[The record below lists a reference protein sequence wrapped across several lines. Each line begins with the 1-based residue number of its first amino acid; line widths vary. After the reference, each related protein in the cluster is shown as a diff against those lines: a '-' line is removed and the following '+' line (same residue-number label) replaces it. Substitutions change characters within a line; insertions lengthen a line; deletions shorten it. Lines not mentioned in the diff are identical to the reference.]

1 MAQDSSD
8 GQEFV
13 EAGMPMKWTAV
24 FTGRADLLCGQV
36 AEVELEIFR
45 MHGKCAGGWS
55 PSQPNQAPPNI
66 KRNLARAIARVVQV
80 REKALWA
87 GQKQWIVAMESALE
101 ALLCCLEQRGTLCLV
116 EAARKQLQDTL
127 AVKEAEC
134 QNYSQDKERKM
145 WARIPRQRSD
155 WKSVNGVSPPAV
167 VWESDPEC
175 ANLSSECE
183 GCVAFENNLPVEGGN
198 KKTRRNQR
206 EKRAKQE
213 HRQMVEAGEAIEIP
227 GAVWLSPF
235 GPLTEEQMSRQAS
248 MWAFCDML
256 DEVMTEETSWFL

>member
-1 MAQDSSD
+1 
-8 GQEFV
+8 
-13 EAGMPMKWTAV
+13 MPMTWTPV

-45 MHGKCAGGWS
+45 MHGKCAGEWS

-66 KRNLARAIARVVQV
+66 KRNLERAITRVIQV
-80 REKALWA
+80 REKVLWA
-87 GQKQWIVAMESALE
+87 GQKQWIDAMESALE
-101 ALLCCLEQRGTLCLV
+101 ALLFCLEQRGTMWLV
-116 EAARKQLQDTL
+116 TAARKQLQDTL
-127 AVKEAEC
+127 AVKEA
-134 QNYSQDKERKM
+134 QVQDYSQDKERNM

-155 WKSVNGVSPPAV
+155 WKSVNGVPPPAV
-167 VWESDPEC
+167 VWESDPES

-183 GCVAFENNLPVEGGN
+183 GCVAFENNLSVEGGN

-227 GAVWLSPF
+227 GAAWLSPF